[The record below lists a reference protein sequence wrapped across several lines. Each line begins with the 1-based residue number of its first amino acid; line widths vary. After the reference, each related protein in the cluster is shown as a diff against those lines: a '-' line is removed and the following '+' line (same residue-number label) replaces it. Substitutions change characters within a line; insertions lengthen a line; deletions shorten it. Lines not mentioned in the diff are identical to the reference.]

1 MNKLSPSLLS
11 ADFTHLA
18 EAVEVMEKNN
28 VPYLHVDVMDG
39 VFVPNISIGVPVVK
53 SLRKI
58 TDLVLD
64 VHLMIIDPE
73 RYIEAFANAGA
84 DIINIH
90 YEACRK
96 CKDTLIKIRQLGKS
110 PAITIKPKTD
120 WKEIIDLLP
129 YVDMVLVMSVEP
141 GFGGQKFIESTLE
154 NVKGLAD
161 YKKEHNMNFDIE
173 IDGGVNADNLHR
185 PLEAGA
191 KKIFLVKLRNLRKLW
206 IDTRIDI
213 YEICSCWKWTIFRK
227 K

>member
-154 NVKGLAD
+154 S
-161 YKKEHNMNFDIE
+161 
-173 IDGGVNADNLHR
+173 R
-185 PLEAGA
+185 PRAVPPAVCTARSPARKSLRLWPSWPVLPSTRRRSSWRPRTSRTRASSTA
-191 KKIFLVKLRNLRKLW
+191 KSASMSVSWLPSRSR
-206 IDTRIDI
+206 
-213 YEICSCWKWTIFRK
+213 
-227 K
+227 

>member
-161 YKKEHNMNFDIE
+161 YKKENNMNFDIE

-191 KKIFLVKLRNLRKLW
+191 NIIVAGSANYGKEDIPAEIKKFKEIMDR
-206 IDTRIDI
+206 
-213 YEICSCWKWTIFRK
+213 YED
-227 K
+227 

>member
-1 MNKLSPSLLS
+1 MFSHRLLP
-11 ADFTHLA
+11 L
-18 EAVEVMEKNN
+18 
-28 VPYLHVDVMDG
+28 
-39 VFVPNISIGVPVVK
+39 SIGVPVVK

-161 YKKEHNMNFDIE
+161 YKKENNMNFDIE

-191 KKIFLVKLRNLRKLW
+191 NIIVAGSAIYGKEDIPAEIKKFKEIMDR
-206 IDTRIDI
+206 
-213 YEICSCWKWTIFRK
+213 YED
-227 K
+227 

>member
-1 MNKLSPSLLS
+1 
-11 ADFTHLA
+11 
-18 EAVEVMEKNN
+18 
-28 VPYLHVDVMDG
+28 
-39 VFVPNISIGVPVVK
+39 
-53 SLRKI
+53 
-58 TDLVLD
+58 
-64 VHLMIIDPE
+64 MIIDPE

-161 YKKEHNMNFDIE
+161 YKKENNMNFDIE

-191 KKIFLVKLRNLRKLW
+191 NIIVAGSAIYGKEDIPAEIKKFKEIMDR
-206 IDTRIDI
+206 
-213 YEICSCWKWTIFRK
+213 YED
-227 K
+227 

>member
-96 CKDTLIKIRQLGKS
+96 CKDTLIKSDI
-110 PAITIKPKTD
+110 
-120 WKEIIDLLP
+120 
-129 YVDMVLVMSVEP
+129 
-141 GFGGQKFIESTLE
+141 LE
-154 NVKGLAD
+154 NLRLLLL
-161 YKKEHNMNFDIE
+161 
-173 IDGGVNADNLHR
+173 NL
-185 PLEAGA
+185 
-191 KKIFLVKLRNLRKLW
+191 KLIGRKLL
-206 IDTRIDI
+206 T
-213 YEICSCWKWTIFRK
+213 YFHM
-227 K
+227 

>member
-18 EAVEVMEKNN
+18 EAVEVI
-28 VPYLHVDVMDG
+28 PYLHVDVMDG

-96 CKDTLIKIRQLGKS
+96 CKDTLIKS

-191 KKIFLVKLRNLRKLW
+191 NIIVAGSAIYGKEDIPSEIKKFKEIMDR
-206 IDTRIDI
+206 
-213 YEICSCWKWTIFRK
+213 YED
-227 K
+227 

>member
-96 CKDTLIKIRQLGKS
+96 CKDTLIKIRHLGKS

-154 NVKGLAD
+154 NV
-161 YKKEHNMNFDIE
+161 NFDIE

-191 KKIFLVKLRNLRKLW
+191 NIIVAGSAIYGKEDIPAEIKKFKEIMDR
-206 IDTRIDI
+206 
-213 YEICSCWKWTIFRK
+213 YED
-227 K
+227 

>member
-129 YVDMVLVMSVEP
+129 YEDMVLVMSVEP

-191 KKIFLVKLRNLRKLW
+191 NIIVAGSAIYGKEDIPSEIKKFKEIMDR
-206 IDTRIDI
+206 
-213 YEICSCWKWTIFRK
+213 YED
-227 K
+227 

>member
-1 MNKLSPSLLS
+1 
-11 ADFTHLA
+11 
-18 EAVEVMEKNN
+18 MEKNN

-96 CKDTLIKIRQLGKS
+96 CKDTLIKIRQLG
-110 PAITIKPKTD
+110 
-120 WKEIIDLLP
+120 
-129 YVDMVLVMSVEP
+129 
-141 GFGGQKFIESTLE
+141 
-154 NVKGLAD
+154 
-161 YKKEHNMNFDIE
+161 
-173 IDGGVNADNLHR
+173 
-185 PLEAGA
+185 
-191 KKIFLVKLRNLRKLW
+191 NLRLLLLNLKL
-206 IDTRIDI
+206 IG
-213 YEICSCWKWTIFRK
+213 RK
-227 K
+227 LLTYFHM

>member
-173 IDGGVNADNLHR
+173 IDGGVNADNLHI

-191 KKIFLVKLRNLRKLW
+191 NIIVAGSAIYGKEDIPSEIKKFKEIMDR
-206 IDTRIDI
+206 
-213 YEICSCWKWTIFRK
+213 YED
-227 K
+227 